1 MIADGA
7 LLWCEDQGWRNM
19 PVAYHGGGEPMSGES
34 SGKRPRR
41 FSLKDEDI
49 VARKVSRRSALALLG
64 AAAPLGAASV
74 LLGGC
79 AYGGD
84 GGGYGGGGGGYPERH
99 HDIKLGDGNDY
110 TVYADGR
117 DLDADARDTS
127 DHAHTRTAD
136 RSSSNDYD

>member
-1 MIADGA
+1 MSSKN
-7 LLWCEDQGWRNM
+7 RNTD
-19 PVAYHGGGEPMSGES
+19 S
-34 SGKRPRR
+34 SANRSAAH
-41 FSLKDEDI
+41 FSLRDEDI
-49 VARKVSRRSALALLG
+49 VVRRVSRRSTLTLLG
-64 AAAPLGAASV
+64 VAAPLGALAA

-84 GGGYGGGGGGYPERH
+84 GGGGGGYGGGGGGGYPERH

-117 DLDADARDTS
+117 DLDSDSRDTS
-127 DHAHTRTAD
+127 DYGRERTAD

>member
-1 MIADGA
+1 MSSSN
-7 LLWCEDQGWRNM
+7 RN
-19 PVAYHGGGEPMSGES
+19 AGEPAHH
-34 SGKRPRR
+34 

-49 VARKVSRRSALALLG
+49 VVRRVSRRSALALLG
-64 AAAPLGAASV
+64 AAVPLGAASV

-79 AYGGD
+79 IED
-84 GGGYGGGGGGYPERH
+84 GGYGGGGGGGYGGGGYPERH

-117 DLDADARDTS
+117 DLDSDSRDTS
-127 DHAHTRTAD
+127 DYGRERTAD